1 MKNFKTKSI
10 LLLSLSLFLIP
21 ACEDTGDEPNRPEEL
36 VGSWAITDA
45 DGVIIIGSNVSQKG
59 ANMFAKGQSSINL
72 YGTHN
77 AELAY
82 MIVNLDGEDEDEDGP
97 DVILSN
103 RSIWEMDE
111 ENPTYPMI
119 YGFVDEDDM
128 TGEKALG
135 LQVMLSK
142 TEGGLYIG
150 TSDYVLDSLNFS
162 LTISSDTAY
171 ARNMSTGLLD
181 SSKYYIADG
190 TFQAAT
196 FTVNASDSVVVD
208 FPLIVQGIKEEQIQM
223 DLRANG
229 DVTHYFT
236 DEFGQGEDH
245 GEWYTTDENV
255 LVMIMDLEG
264 KIDTLAF
271 PYVVNGTDLTLI
283 MNMDACEFFGDF
295 FDDNEMGAA
304 AKFMNPPDCFD
315 PIEMMFLLQENS
327 VTSARM
333 KANMY
338 FVKAVAK

>member
-21 ACEDTGDEPNRPEEL
+21 ACEDKGEEPNRPEEL
-36 VGSWAITDA
+36 VGSWGMTDA
-45 DGVIIIGSNVSQKG
+45 DGEIIIGSNIAQKG

-72 YGTHN
+72 FGTPSG
-77 AELAY
+77 ELAY
-82 MIVNLDGEDEDEDGP
+82 MIVNLGDEGEEDEPE
-97 DVILSN
+97 VVLSN
-103 RSIWEMDE
+103 RSIWEMDD
-111 ENPTYPMI
+111 ENPTYPII
-119 YGFVDEDDM
+119 YGFVDEDGM
-128 TGEKALG
+128 SGEKILG
-135 LQVMLSK
+135 LQVMLSE
-142 TEGGLYIG
+142 TEGGMYMG
-150 TSDYVLDSLNFS
+150 ASDYVLDSLNFT

-171 ARNMSTGLLD
+171 AINMGTGALD
-181 SSKYYIADG
+181 SSTYYIADG
-190 TFQAAT
+190 TFQAST
-196 FTVNASDSVVVD
+196 FSVNASDSVVVD
-208 FPLIVQGIKEEQIQM
+208 FPLIVQGIKEEQMQM
-223 DLRANG
+223 DLRENG
-229 DVTHYFT
+229 DAIHYFT